1 MGREG
6 QGTAKRRGGC
16 PWEGP
21 RGSTAIATAASTTS
35 KPMGRGPGRD
45 NKTRI
50 WSDDGAIAA
59 LEFSQPSL
67 GRRGTG
73 TWQPGSG
80 GPSQAAGDRSGEAAT
95 GLLGHQGSRTELE
108 GRPGA
113 ASTGGVTTALPS
125 GAATGRPTLPGRGQ
139 EGGPTLGAL
148 PTGGEIRPA
157 GGAPLWALLGLWGD
171 TRRSGPIKIGNP
183 RAGAE
188 DPTFALPPR
197 RALPHHRCPRKD
209 DPQERREAS
218 FTGRKE
224 RRATTA
230 CPPPPAQRR
239 PAAGEGEES
248 AYTWARGKRSQ
259 DLSTRTQGR

>member
-6 QGTAKRRGGC
+6 QRTVKRRGAR

-21 RGSTAIATAASTTS
+21 RGSTAIATATSTTS
-35 KPMGRGPGRD
+35 KPMGRGSGLD
-45 NKTRI
+45 NGTCL
-50 WSDDGAIAA
+50 WSDDGAIAT

-67 GRRGTG
+67 GRREPG
-73 TWQPGSG
+73 TWRPGNG
-80 GPSQAAGDRSGEAAT
+80 GPSCAAKERGGEAA
-95 GLLGHQGSRTELE
+95 LGSPGYQGSHTELE
-108 GRPGA
+108 GRLGA
-113 ASTGGVTTALPS
+113 ASTGWGTAALPS

-209 DPQERREAS
+209 DP
-218 FTGRKE
+218 
-224 RRATTA
+224 
-230 CPPPPAQRR
+230 
-239 PAAGEGEES
+239 
-248 AYTWARGKRSQ
+248 
-259 DLSTRTQGR
+259 